1 MRCPTYPLL
10 LFLAFCLCASP
21 IMAQQTPVEQ
31 LAEASALFDAR
42 KYAEAATRLE
52 LFLASHPKHPKAGAA
67 ALALGRSRAELKQ
80 YDRAIV
86 AYEKAIASK
95 DPNVVPTA
103 QLLLGEAAMQTKQ
116 WSKAV
121 ETLGAAVKSE
131 LKPAQAVMAFYWLG
145 EAHFQLQNYPQA
157 EQAYLRVLNDFRRS
171 DVADRA
177 LFGAALSALRQ
188 NREDLA
194 RQRFQALIE
203 RYPESEDRLQAQLLL
218 AQLQSKAKQFQAA
231 RSGFEAVLRHKSAG
245 SVPGVVRAAEDGLIQ
260 TLQELKDEPALCA
273 LLEAVIPKLP
283 ANDPQRFRAHL
294 SLAHSRY
301 RQKQYAPALSAYED
315 ASRSAEESVAAE
327 ATYWQGNTLMALG
340 RPVEAAQ
347 TYARFVMRYPK
358 HPRAATA
365 LLRQAEALVRAQRTE
380 EAIPVY
386 QALIARYPQSPE
398 ADRARREVTTLTD
411 RITDPDRLLVA
422 VKAVAG
428 PERARGLVRVARLH
442 LAERQIARALPLLEE
457 ALRNTPAPEVA
468 AEAHYLQGLAYEA
481 QDKSAQAVAAL
492 TRALQLHPEAEWARE
507 ARVRLPALHLEL
519 GQPAIAEKT
528 ALAALENQPDT
539 KTAHQVQLALI
550 QAYTDQKKWD
560 QALDASQKL
569 LEGNPSPNVA
579 AAALLARAWAFAR
592 QGKTGEALT
601 HWKRIAR
608 EYPQS
613 EHAPEALLRAGDS
626 LLQAEKYA
634 EAQEHYSRVV
644 LQYPDA
650 PQQPEARYKLG
661 SALYNQEKY
670 AEAAAEYEAV
680 INLKH
685 AGNYLPE
692 ALYWAGLAR
701 EKSGEK
707 EVAIR
712 YLTRLVRE
720 FPKHPRVANARVR
733 LAALN
738 AIRNGTN
745 N

>member
-10 LFLAFCLCASP
+10 FVALCLCAASVT
-21 IMAQQTPVEQ
+21 AQQTPAEQ

-42 KYAEAATRLE
+42 KYAEAATRLD

-67 ALALGRSRAELKQ
+67 ALVLGRSRAELKQ
-80 YDRAIV
+80 YDRAIA

-95 DPNVVPTA
+95 DPEVVPTA
-103 QLLLGEAAMQTKQ
+103 QVLLGEAAMQTKQ
-116 WSKAV
+116 WNRAV
-121 ETLGAAVKSE
+121 EALGAAVKAE

-188 NREDLA
+188 GKEDLA

-218 AQLQSKAKQFQAA
+218 AQLQLKAKQLPAA
-231 RSGFEAVLRHKSAG
+231 RAGFEAVLRHR
-245 SVPGVVRAAEDGLIQ
+245 SVSSIPGAVRAAEDGLIQ

-273 LLEAVIPKLP
+273 LLETVIPKLP
-283 ANDPQRFRAHL
+283 ANDPQKFRAHL
-294 SLAHSRY
+294 TLAHSRY
-301 RQKQYAPALSAYED
+301 RQKQYAQALSAYED

-327 ATYWQGNTLMALG
+327 AMYWQGNTLAALD
-340 RPVEAAQ
+340 RPGEAAQ
-347 TYARFVMRYPK
+347 AYARFVMRHPK
-358 HPRAATA
+358 HPRAPTA

-380 EAIPVY
+380 EAVPVY
-386 QALIARYPQSPE
+386 QILITRYPQSPE
-398 ADRARREVTTLTD
+398 ADRARQEVSTLTD
-411 RITDPDRLLVA
+411 RITDPDRLLAA
-422 VKAVAG
+422 VKATTG
-428 PERARGLVRVARLH
+428 PERARGLVRVARLY

-457 ALRNTPAPEVA
+457 ALRANPAPEVA
-468 AEAHYLQGLAYEA
+468 AEAHYLQGLTYET
-481 QDKSAQAVAAL
+481 QDKPAQAVAAL
-492 TRALQLHPEAEWARE
+492 TQALQLHPGAEWARE
-507 ARVRLPALHLEL
+507 ARVRLPALYLEL
-519 GQPAIAEKT
+519 GQPASAEKA
-528 ALAALENQPDT
+528 ALAALETRPDT
-539 KTAHQVQLALI
+539 KAAHQVQLALI

-560 QALDASQKL
+560 LALDASQKL
-569 LEGNPSPNVA
+569 LEGNPPPGVA

-592 QGKTGEALT
+592 QGKTGEAQE
-601 HWKRIAR
+601 HWKRLVR

-613 EHAPEALLRAGDS
+613 EHAPEALLRIGDT
-626 LLQAEKYA
+626 LMQAEKYA

-644 LQYPDA
+644 LRYPDA

-680 INLKH
+680 IGLKN
-685 AGNYLPE
+685 ADNYLPE
-692 ALYWAGLAR
+692 SLYWAGLAR

-707 EVAIR
+707 EAAVR
-712 YLTRLVRE
+712 HLTRLIRE
-720 FPKHPRVANARVR
+720 FPRHSRVANARVR

-738 AIRNGTN
+738 AIKDSRNN
-745 N
+745 